1 MFKKLLIV
9 EDDKDFQDYLREL
22 LVKNDYLVSVASTG
36 VRALKIAKEL
46 EPSLV
51 VLDLELPDMN
61 GQGVCIELR
70 KEFPSL
76 PIIILTAKNAISEK
90 IEGFNLGADDYIT
103 KPIIPEEFLA
113 RVHARLRRETD
124 NKTVIKISDLELDNK
139 KVEVK
144 RAGKLINL
152 TPHEFKLLQ
161 YLMSNKGI
169 VLSRERILNQIWS
182 YSYEVESRVVDVYM
196 GYLRKKI
203 DGGYKNKLI
212 HTIRGFGYTIKA

>member
-1 MFKKLLIV
+1 M
-9 EDDKDFQDYLREL
+9 
-22 LVKNDYLVSVASTG
+22 SSCPT
-36 VRALKIAKEL
+36 RATVGS
-46 EPSLV
+46 EPV
-51 VLDLELPDMN
+51 V
-61 GQGVCIELR
+61 
-70 KEFPSL
+70 EFPSL

>member
-1 MFKKLLIV
+1 MRNILIV